1 MWEVVAPLRP
11 RGWEEM
17 KALVE
22 ARYGLS
28 DSRIR
33 DCFYAM
39 KPELSEK
46 EEDFVL
52 RVEDERLR
60 LGENSYNCF
69 KEFVPKLSTKYR
81 RGLEQVQLIN
91 MQVSGAEELTWD

>member
-1 MWEVVAPLRP
+1 
-11 RGWEEM
+11 M

-22 ARYGLS
+22 QRYGLS

-39 KPELSEK
+39 RPEVQEK

-60 LGENSYNCF
+60 LGESAYSCF
-69 KEFVPKLSTKYR
+69 KEFVPKLTAKYR
-81 RGLEQVQLIN
+81 RSLE
-91 MQVSGAEELTWD
+91 